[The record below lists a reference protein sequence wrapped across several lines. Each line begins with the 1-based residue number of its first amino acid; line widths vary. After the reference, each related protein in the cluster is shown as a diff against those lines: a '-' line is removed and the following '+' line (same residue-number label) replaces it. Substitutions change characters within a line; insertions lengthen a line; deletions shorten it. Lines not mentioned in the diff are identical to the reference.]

1 MFRSPLA
8 GDRVAGVR
16 VELVSAPGRGVA
28 RVAAVSGAEEFR
40 RLHHAGEI
48 LLMPNAWDAGSA
60 RILRHLGFRAV
71 ATTSG
76 GAAAARGTTDG
87 ALGPDEVLA
96 HCRELAGAVD
106 VPVSADLE
114 DCFAADADG
123 VAGFVDRARATGITG
138 ASIEDWDG
146 TRIRDLDTAVE
157 RVRAAV
163 GAASGD
169 LVVTARADNHFRGI
183 DDLDDTITRLRAFAA
198 AGADVVYAPGLRT
211 HDEIRAV
218 VDAVDVPVNVLA
230 LPGVPPVAELEAIGV
245 ARVSV
250 GATFAMAAYS
260 ALLDAGR
267 ELQDGGYG
275 FCDRAATGRPV
286 LRDALSRSD

>member
-1 MFRSPLA
+1 MSI
-8 GDRVAGVR
+8 V
-16 VELVSAPGRGVA
+16 
-28 RVAAVSGAEEFR
+28 EEFR

-76 GAAAARGTTDG
+76 GAAAARGGLDG
-87 ALGPDEVLA
+87 AMGPDEGLA
-96 HCRELAGAVD
+96 HGRELAAAVD
-106 VPVSADLE
+106 LPVSADTE
-114 DCFAADADG
+114 DCFGEDPDG
-123 VAGFVDRARATGITG
+123 VAGFVARARDTGIAG
-138 ASIEDWDG
+138 VSIEDWDG
-146 TRIRDLDTAVE
+146 TRIRDLATALD

-163 GAASGD
+163 AAADGGRGGPPRRGPPLPRGA
-169 LVVTARADNHFRGI
+169 RH
-183 DDLDDTITRLRAFAA
+183 DDTIRRLRAYAA

-211 HDEIRAV
+211 AGEVRAV

-230 LPGVPPVAELEAIGV
+230 LPGVPAVGELAAIGV

-250 GATFAMAAYS
+250 GATFAMAAYT

-267 ELQDGGYG
+267 ELQEGGYG
-275 FCDRAATGRPV
+275 FCDRAAAGRPV
-286 LRDALSRSD
+286 IRDALS

>member
-1 MFRSPLA
+1 MSRA
-8 GDRVAGVR
+8 D
-16 VELVSAPGRGVA
+16 
-28 RVAAVSGAEEFR
+28 EFR
-40 RLHHAGEI
+40 HLHHTGEV

-60 RILRHLGFRAV
+60 RVLRHLGFRAI

-76 GAAAARGTTDG
+76 GAATARGTTDG
-87 ALGPDEVLA
+87 AMGPEDVLA

-106 VPVSADLE
+106 LPVSADTE
-114 DCFAADADG
+114 DCFADDPDG
-123 VAGFVDRARATGITG
+123 VAGFVARARATGIAG

-146 TRIRDLDTAVE
+146 TAIRDLPTAVD

-163 GAASGD
+163 GAAGGD
-169 LVVTARADNHFRGI
+169 LVVTARAENHFRGL
-183 DDLDDTITRLRAFAA
+183 DDLADTITRLRAYAA

-211 HDEIRAV
+211 AAEIRAV

-230 LPGVPPVAELEAIGV
+230 LPGVPAVGELAAIGV

-250 GATFAMAAYS
+250 GATFAMAAYT

-267 ELQDGGYG
+267 ELRDGTYG
-275 FCDRAATGRPV
+275 FCDRAAAGRPV
-286 LRDALSRSD
+286 LRDALS

>member
-1 MFRSPLA
+1 MSI
-8 GDRVAGVR
+8 V
-16 VELVSAPGRGVA
+16 
-28 RVAAVSGAEEFR
+28 EEFR

-76 GAAAARGTTDG
+76 GAATARGGLDG
-87 ALGPDEVLA
+87 AMGPDEVLA
-96 HCRELAGAVD
+96 HCRELAAAVD
-106 VPVSADLE
+106 LPVSADAE
-114 DCFAADADG
+114 DCFGEDPDG
-123 VAGFVDRARATGITG
+123 VAGFVARARDTGIAG
-138 ASIEDWDG
+138 VSIEDWDG
-146 TRIRDLDTAVE
+146 TRIRDLATALD

-163 GAASGD
+163 AAADGG
-169 LVVTARADNHFRGI
+169 LVVTARADNHFRGV
-183 DDLDDTITRLRAFAA
+183 DDLDDTIVRLRAYAE

-211 HDEIRAV
+211 AGEVRAV

-230 LPGVPPVAELEAIGV
+230 LPGVPAVGELAAIGV

-250 GATFAMAAYS
+250 GATFAMAAYT

-267 ELQDGGYG
+267 ELQEGGYG
-275 FCDRAATGRPV
+275 FCDRAAAGRPV
-286 LRDALSRSD
+286 IRDALS